1 LIFLPSPLVP
11 DLFLI
16 TTSTSNYIKLTEP
29 GGYILLYYNITSS
42 KYSYKAARRLNMTIL
57 YTSELEIPSDN
68 LVSLIIN
75 QITLDPNIKVEVNKW
90 SSSDEYIEDIIPRM
104 SYIENNIENKT
115 HIRVY
120 LSEGQ
125 VLSGEKIKINLVR

>member
-1 LIFLPSPLVP
+1 
-11 DLFLI
+11 
-16 TTSTSNYIKLTEP
+16 
-29 GGYILLYYNITSS
+29 
-42 KYSYKAARRLNMTIL
+42 MTIL